1 MVISC
6 ISDTFILTFPST
18 SFQILLLTS
27 CPVLFFCIPNSPI
40 NPSHMCYSDMHGGI
54 VILES
59 YHHIRDHAFKENWLS
74 LLQRA
79 PFLITPHLSFE
90 VYETLYPQYHKKDYF
105 DLVLV
110 FCRQP
115 LLLWVHKDNHST
127 VPRRHCFVIWH
138 LVLSNVLD
146 PFLRCLL
153 ILEER
158 GI

>member
-6 ISDTFILTFPST
+6 ISGTFILTFPST

-59 YHHIRDHAFKENWLS
+59 YHHIRDHAFKDNWLS

-79 PFLITPHLSFE
+79 PFLITPHLSLRFMRPS
-90 VYETLYPQYHKKDYF
+90 TLNTAKKTT
-105 DLVLV
+105 LILCWSSVGNH
-110 FCRQP
+110 CCCEITKTII
-115 LLLWVHKDNHST
+115 LLCPEGT
-127 VPRRHCFVIWH
+127 
-138 LVLSNVLD
+138 VLSSD
-146 PFLRCLL
+146 IWFFE
-153 ILEER
+153 IF
-158 GI
+158 